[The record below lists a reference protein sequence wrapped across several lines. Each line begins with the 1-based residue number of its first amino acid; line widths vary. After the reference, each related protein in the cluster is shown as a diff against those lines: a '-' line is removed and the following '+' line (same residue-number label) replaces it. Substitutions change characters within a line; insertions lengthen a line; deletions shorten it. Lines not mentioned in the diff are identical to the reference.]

1 MKELVK
7 VSYREN
13 NKSSLFFYDGMV
25 YEVPNKDAPIV
36 VNKIKKKIE
45 EYQKHMRSLLN
56 YAAALGV
63 IIIPTTPQGENPFKL
78 ELKNYIKRTLEEYSI
93 NTSETL
99 EKYLQL

>member
-7 VSYREN
+7 VLYREN

-45 EYQKHMRSLLN
+45 ECQKHMHSLLN

-63 IIIPTTPQGENPFKL
+63 IIIPTTPQG
-78 ELKNYIKRTLEEYSI
+78 
-93 NTSETL
+93 
-99 EKYLQL
+99 